1 MTAVRA
7 APSPLREVAL
17 YFLRLGAIAFGGPA
31 AHIAIMRRELVQ
43 QRGWI
48 SDQEFVDMLGAANLI
63 PGPNSTELTMHIGSQ
78 RAGWW
83 GLWVAGGAFLLPA
96 VAIVLAFAWAYV
108 EFGDTPTAEGL
119 LLGAQPAVLAIILQ
133 ATWGLRRAA
142 VKSWS
147 TALGAAL
154 AVALAIAGVSE
165 VFVILGI
172 GVLVVLLETGV
183 RGGVRLRGAGR
194 RVLGF
199 VPLPLVPGLP
209 APFAASPPG
218 YSLLELFLI
227 FLKIGAVLYGSGY
240 VLVSFMQTEL
250 VTNRGWLTE
259 QQLLDAVAVGQFTPG
274 PLFST
279 ATFAGYV
286 IGGLP
291 GAIAATA
298 GIFLPSFV
306 LVAATHP
313 LIPRMRNSRLAAPF
327 LDGVN
332 AAAIALMAVV
342 TFDLAQETLDA
353 WFPAA
358 LFVAGAVVLLR
369 FNPNT
374 AWIVLGGAAAG
385 LAYQALT

>member
-1 MTAVRA
+1 MTPARA
-7 APSPLREVAL
+7 ASPLREVTL

-83 GLWVAGGAFLLPA
+83 GLWAAGAAFLLPA

-108 EFGDTPTAEGL
+108 EYGETPAAEGL
-119 LLGAQPAVLAIILQ
+119 LLGAQPVVLAIILQ
-133 ATWGLRRAA
+133 AIWGLRRAA
-142 VKSWS
+142 VKSWT

-154 AVALAIAGVSE
+154 AMALAIAGVSE
-165 VFVILGI
+165 VFTILGI
-172 GVLVVLLETGV
+172 GVLVVVLETGL
-183 RGGVRLRGAGR
+183 RSRQRLRGAGR
-194 RVLGF
+194 RVLAIA
-199 VPLPLVPGLP
+199 PLPLLPGLSTSV
-209 APFAASPPG
+209 AANPPG

-240 VLVSFMQTEL
+240 VLVSFMQTDL

-279 ATFAGYV
+279 ATFAGYT
-286 IGGLP
+286 IDGFP
-291 GAIAATA
+291 GAMAATL

-306 LVAATHP
+306 FVAATHP
-313 LIPRMRNSRLAAPF
+313 LIPRMRNSRFAAPF

-342 TFDLAQETLDA
+342 TFELGREVLDA
-353 WFPAA
+353 WFAA
-358 LFVAGAVVLLR
+358 LLFATGAVVLLR

-385 LAYQALT
+385 LIYQALT